1 MNTTMELRTALE
13 ALTPITSQRFL
24 DTNPVLQHIEIYA
37 DSDGFL
43 TGALATDRYVVALV
57 GTHDDPAAYIDP
69 VQAKQLLAH
78 LKAHKNGMIPPMLDR
93 ETGTI
98 LGIPVTLPDNM
109 PVQYP
114 SAVARILSDAED
126 AAPSELPL
134 GTGLGL
140 PAMELAVKIIKPLYR
155 GKSARGR
162 NNLGLRL
169 EARGNV
175 ILTQIDDLTLLV
187 LPMRLHD

>member
-1 MNTTMELRTALE
+1 MELRTALE

-24 DTNPVLQHIEIYA
+24 ATFPVLQHIELYA
-37 DSDGFL
+37 DSDGYI
-43 TGALATDRYVVALV
+43 TGALATDRYVVARV
-57 GTHDDPAAYIDP
+57 GTHGDPAAYINP

-78 LKAHKNGMIPPMLDR
+78 LRAHKTGMIPPMLDR
-93 ETGTI
+93 EAGTI
-98 LGIPVTLPDNM
+98 LGIPVTLPDDL

-114 SAVARILSDAED
+114 SAIARILSDAED

-134 GTGLGL
+134 GTGLSL
-140 PAMELAVKIIKPLYR
+140 SVMELAVKAIKPLYR

-162 NNLGLRL
+162 DNLGLRL
-169 EARGNV
+169 EARGTV

-187 LPMRLHD
+187 MPMGLHD

>member
-1 MNTTMELRTALE
+1 MELRTALE

-24 DTNPVLQHIEIYA
+24 DTLPVLQHIELYA
-37 DSDGFL
+37 DSDGHL

-78 LKAHKNGMIPPMLDR
+78 LRAHKYSTIPPMLDR
-93 ETGTI
+93 EAGTI
-98 LGIPVTLPDNM
+98 LGIPVSMPDDLPG
-109 PVQYP
+109 QYP

-134 GTGLGL
+134 STGLDL
-140 PAMELAVKIIKPLYR
+140 SIMELAVKVIKPLNR
-155 GKSARGR
+155 GKSSKGR

-175 ILTQIDDLTLLV
+175 IRTQIDDLTILV
-187 LPMRLHD
+187 KPMRLHD

>member
-1 MNTTMELRTALE
+1 MELRTALE

-24 DTNPVLQHIEIYA
+24 ATLPVLQHIELSA
-37 DSDGFL
+37 DSDGYL
-43 TGALATDRYVVALV
+43 TGALATDRYVVARV
-57 GTHDDPAAYIDP
+57 GTHGDPAAYINP

-78 LKAHKNGMIPPMLDR
+78 LRAHKNSMIPPMLDR
-93 ETGTI
+93 EAGTI
-98 LGIPVTLPDNM
+98 LGIPVTMPDDLPG
-109 PVQYP
+109 QYP

-140 PAMELAVKIIKPLYR
+140 SVMELAVKVIKPLNR

-162 NNLGLRL
+162 NNMGLRL
-169 EARGNV
+169 EARGNN

-187 LPMRLHD
+187 MPMRLHD

>member
-1 MNTTMELRTALE
+1 MELRTALE
-13 ALTPITSQRFL
+13 ALTPITSQRCL
-24 DTNPVLQHIEIYA
+24 DTFPVLQHIELYA
-37 DSDGFL
+37 DSNGYL

-57 GTHDDPAAYIDP
+57 GTHGDPAAYIDP

-78 LKAHKNGMIPPMLDR
+78 LRAHKNSMIPPMLDR
-93 ETGTI
+93 EAGTI
-98 LGIPVTLPDNM
+98 LGIPVSMPDDLPG
-109 PVQYP
+109 QYP
-114 SAVARILSDAED
+114 SAVARILSNAVD

-140 PAMELAVKIIKPLYR
+140 SVMELAVKVIKPLNR

-162 NNLGLRL
+162 NNMGLCL
-169 EARGNV
+169 EARGNM

-187 LPMRLHD
+187 MSMRLHD

>member
-1 MNTTMELRTALE
+1 MELRTALE

-24 DTNPVLQHIEIYA
+24 DTTPVLRHIELYA
-37 DSDGFL
+37 DSDGHL

-57 GTHDDPAAYIDP
+57 GTQDDPAAYIDP

-78 LKAHKNGMIPPMLDR
+78 LRAHKNSMIPPMLDR

-98 LGIPVTLPDNM
+98 LGIPVTMPDDLPG
-109 PVQYP
+109 QYP
-114 SAVARILSDAED
+114 STVARILSNAED

-140 PAMELAVKIIKPLYR
+140 SAMELAVKIIKPLYR
-155 GKSARGR
+155 GKSARDR

-169 EARGNV
+169 EARGKV
-175 ILTQIDDLTLLV
+175 ILTQIEDLTLLV
-187 LPMRLHD
+187 MPMSLRD

>member
-1 MNTTMELRTALE
+1 MELRTALE

-24 DTNPVLQHIEIYA
+24 DTTPVLQHIEIYA
-37 DSDGFL
+37 DSDGCL

-57 GTHDDPAAYIDP
+57 GTHGDPAAYINP

-78 LKAHKNGMIPPMLDR
+78 LRAHKNSIIPPMLDR
-93 ETGTI
+93 EAGTI
-98 LGIPVTLPDNM
+98 LGIPVTMPDDLPG
-109 PVQYP
+109 QYP
-114 SAVARILSDAED
+114 SAVARILSNAED

-134 GTGLGL
+134 STGLGL
-140 PAMELAVKIIKPLYR
+140 SVMETVVKIVKPFNR

-175 ILTQIDDLTLLV
+175 ILTQIDDLTFLV
-187 LPMRLHD
+187 MPMRLHD

>member
-1 MNTTMELRTALE
+1 MELRTALE

-24 DTNPVLQHIEIYA
+24 DAFPVLRHIEIYA
-37 DSDGFL
+37 DSDGYI

-57 GTHDDPAAYIDP
+57 GTHGDPAAYIDP

-78 LKAHKNGMIPPMLDR
+78 LRAHKYSMIPPMLDR
-93 ETGTI
+93 EAGTI
-98 LGIPVTLPDNM
+98 LGIPVSM
-109 PVQYP
+109 PVSMPGRYP

-134 GTGLGL
+134 GTGLSL
-140 PAMELAVKIIKPLYR
+140 SIMDLAVKVVKPLNR

-175 ILTQIDDLTLLV
+175 ILTQIYDLTLLV
-187 LPMRLHD
+187 MPMRVHD

>member
-1 MNTTMELRTALE
+1 MELRTALE

-24 DTNPVLQHIEIYA
+24 DTFPVLRHIELYA
-37 DSDGFL
+37 DSDGYL

-57 GTHDDPAAYIDP
+57 GTHGDPAAYIDP

-78 LKAHKNGMIPPMLDR
+78 LRAHKNSMIPPMLDR
-93 ETGTI
+93 EAGTI
-98 LGIPVTLPDNM
+98 LGIPVSMPDDLPG
-109 PVQYP
+109 QYP

-134 GTGLGL
+134 STGLGL
-140 PAMELAVKIIKPLYR
+140 SVMELAVKVIKPLNR

-162 NNLGLRL
+162 NNMGLRL
-169 EARGNV
+169 EARGNT
-175 ILTQIDDLTLLV
+175 ILTQIDDLTLV
-187 LPMRLHD
+187 VMPMRLHD

>member
-1 MNTTMELRTALE
+1 MELRTALE

-37 DSDGFL
+37 DSDGYL
-43 TGALATDRYVVALV
+43 TGALATDRYVVARV
-57 GTHDDPAAYIDP
+57 GTHGDPAAYINP

-78 LKAHKNGMIPPMLDR
+78 LRAHKSSVIPPTLDR
-93 ETGTI
+93 EAGTI
-98 LGIPVTLPDNM
+98 LGIPVTMPDDLPG
-109 PVQYP
+109 QYP
-114 SAVARILSDAED
+114 STVARILSNAED
-126 AAPSELPL
+126 AAPAELPL

-140 PAMELAVKIIKPLYR
+140 SAMELAVKIIKPLYR
-155 GKSARGR
+155 GMSARDR

-169 EARGNV
+169 EARGSA

-187 LPMRLHD
+187 MPMRLHD

>member
-1 MNTTMELRTALE
+1 MELRTALE

-24 DTNPVLQHIEIYA
+24 STFPVLQHIEIYA
-37 DSDGFL
+37 DSNGFL

-78 LKAHKNGMIPPMLDR
+78 LRAHTNSMIPPMLDR

-98 LGIPVTLPDNM
+98 LGIPVSMPDDLPG
-109 PVQYP
+109 QYP
-114 SAVARILSDAED
+114 STVARILSNAED

-140 PAMELAVKIIKPLYR
+140 SAMELAVKVVKPLYR
-155 GKSARGR
+155 GKSAKVR

-175 ILTQIDDLTLLV
+175 VLTQIDDLTLLV
-187 LPMRLHD
+187 MPMRLHD

>member
-1 MNTTMELRTALE
+1 MELRTALE
-13 ALTPITSQRFL
+13 ALTPITSQRVL
-24 DTNPVLQHIEIYA
+24 DTFPVLQHIELYA
-37 DSDGFL
+37 DSDGYL

-78 LKAHKNGMIPPMLDR
+78 LRAHKYSMIPPMLDR
-93 ETGTI
+93 EAGTI
-98 LGIPVTLPDNM
+98 LGIPVTLPDDL
-109 PVQYP
+109 PGHYP
-114 SAVARILSDAED
+114 SPVARILSDAED
-126 AAPSELPL
+126 AAPSKLPL

-140 PAMELAVKIIKPLYR
+140 SIMELAVKVIKPFNR
-155 GKSARGR
+155 GKSAKNK

-175 ILTQIDDLTLLV
+175 ILTQIDDLTLV
-187 LPMRLHD
+187 VMPMRLHD

>member
-1 MNTTMELRTALE
+1 MELRTALE

-24 DTNPVLQHIEIYA
+24 DTFPVLRHIEIYA
-37 DSDGFL
+37 DSDGYI

-57 GTHDDPAAYIDP
+57 GTHGDPAAYIDP
-69 VQAKQLLAH
+69 VQAKPLLAH
-78 LKAHKNGMIPPMLDR
+78 LKAHKNSMIPPTLDR

-98 LGIPVTLPDNM
+98 LGIPVTLPDDL
-109 PVQYP
+109 PGRYP

-134 GTGLGL
+134 GSGLGL
-140 PAMELAVKIIKPLYR
+140 SVMELAVKVIKPLNR
-155 GKSARGR
+155 GKSAKVR

-175 ILTQIDDLTLLV
+175 IITQIDDLTLSV
-187 LPMRLHD
+187 MPMRLHD

>member
-1 MNTTMELRTALE
+1 MELRTALE

-24 DTNPVLQHIEIYA
+24 DAFPVLQHIELYA
-37 DSDGFL
+37 DSDGYL

-57 GTHDDPAAYIDP
+57 GTHGDPAAYIDP

-78 LKAHKNGMIPPMLDR
+78 LKAHKNSMIPPMLDR
-93 ETGTI
+93 EAGTI
-98 LGIPVTLPDNM
+98 LGIPVTMPDDLPG
-109 PVQYP
+109 QYP
-114 SAVARILSDAED
+114 STVARILSGAED
-126 AAPSELPL
+126 AAPAELPL

-140 PAMELAVKIIKPLYR
+140 SIMELAVKVIKPLNR
-155 GKSARGR
+155 GKSARDR

-175 ILTQIDDLTLLV
+175 ILTQIDDMALV
-187 LPMRLHD
+187 VMPVRLHD

>member
-1 MNTTMELRTALE
+1 MELRTALE

-24 DTNPVLQHIEIYA
+24 DTLPVLKHIELYA
-37 DSDGFL
+37 DSDGYL

-57 GTHDDPAAYIDP
+57 GTHGDPAAYIDP

-78 LKAHKNGMIPPMLDR
+78 LRAHKNSMIPPMLDR
-93 ETGTI
+93 EAGTI
-98 LGIPVTLPDNM
+98 LGIPVTMPDDLPG
-109 PVQYP
+109 QYP

-126 AAPSELPL
+126 AAPSALPL
-134 GTGLGL
+134 GAMLSL
-140 PAMELAVKIIKPLYR
+140 SVMELAVKVIKPINR

-162 NNLGLRL
+162 NNMGLRL

-187 LPMRLHD
+187 VPNCLERS

>member
-1 MNTTMELRTALE
+1 MELRTALE

-24 DTNPVLQHIEIYA
+24 DTFPVLQHIELYA
-37 DSDGFL
+37 DSDGYL

-57 GTHDDPAAYIDP
+57 GTHGDPAAYIDP

-78 LKAHKNGMIPPMLDR
+78 LRAHKNSMIPPMLDR
-93 ETGTI
+93 EAGTI
-98 LGIPVTLPDNM
+98 LGIPVSMPDDLPG
-109 PVQYP
+109 QYP
-114 SAVARILSDAED
+114 STVARILSDAED

-134 GTGLGL
+134 GARLSL
-140 PAMELAVKIIKPLYR
+140 SIMELAVKVIKPLNR

-162 NNLGLRL
+162 NNMGLWL
-169 EARGNV
+169 EARGNM

-187 LPMRLHD
+187 VPLRLRD

>member
-1 MNTTMELRTALE
+1 MELRTALE
-13 ALTPITSQRFL
+13 ALTPICSQRFL
-24 DTNPVLQHIEIYA
+24 DTTPVLRHIEIYA
-37 DSDGFL
+37 DSDGTL
-43 TGALATDRYVVALV
+43 TGALATDRYVVARV
-57 GTHDDPAAYIDP
+57 GVHGDPAAYIDP

-78 LKAHKNGMIPPMLDR
+78 LRAHKNSMVPPTLDR
-93 ETGTI
+93 EAGTI

-155 GKSARGR
+155 GKSARDR
-162 NNLGLRL
+162 NSLGLRL

-175 ILTQIDDLTLLV
+175 IITQMDDLTLGV
-187 LPMRLHD
+187 MPMRLHD

>member
-1 MNTTMELRTALE
+1 MELRTALE
-13 ALTPITSQRFL
+13 ALTPITSQRSL
-24 DTNPVLQHIEIYA
+24 DTVPVLRHIEIYA
-37 DSDGFL
+37 DSDGYI
-43 TGALATDRYVVALV
+43 TGALATDRRVLALV
-57 GTHDDPAAYIDP
+57 GTHGDPAAYIDP

-78 LKAHKNGMIPPMLDR
+78 LRSHKNSMIPPMLDR

-98 LGIPVTLPDNM
+98 LGIPVSMPDDLPGK
-109 PVQYP
+109 YP

-134 GTGLGL
+134 GARLSL
-140 PAMELAVKIIKPLYR
+140 SIMELAVKVIKPLNR

-162 NNLGLRL
+162 NTMGLRL

-187 LPMRLHD
+187 VPLRLRD